1 MHRKVLVVDD
11 HVDSVQLLSR
21 VLDHYGCDME
31 VAYDGQDSIHLLKE
45 QKFDLIILDWHMP
58 QMNGRDT
65 LLMLDKLM
73 REHKLSSETKIPI
86 IIYTG
91 RTEED
96 LDLPECENIEYTG
109 FINKQQN
116 YAEQVRSFNFI
127 FRSIH

>member
-96 LDLPECENIEYTG
+96 LDLPECENIEYSG